1 MATLLLLVS
10 GGEAVVCCFEELWV
24 CEGEFLVTSQ
34 LLLFG
39 VQFGGEPT
47 QAMFAGF
54 TSLAPDEINFL
65 ETVRVRKHS
74 FASGALI
81 EEEGNPVSGIIGI
94 VAGWACRLRIL
105 ADGRR
110 QILGFVLPGDILDW
124 SWSRRDRVR
133 LSVMAL
139 SAVDA
144 LVIPKSAIGDIP
156 ERCPNLNAALLKQA
170 WRNYA
175 ILAEHT
181 VRLGRRTAVEKVA
194 HLLLEIH
201 HRLNAVQHCEN
212 QCFVLEATQQ
222 ELADTLGLSTVH
234 INRTL
239 KFLRKEALIAVHGR
253 LVAIRDAERLADLAQ
268 FGAGYLE

>member
-1 MATLLLLVS
+1 
-10 GGEAVVCCFEELWV
+10 
-24 CEGEFLVTSQ
+24 
-34 LLLFG
+34 
-39 VQFGGEPT
+39 
-47 QAMFAGF
+47 MFADF
-54 TSLAPDEINFL
+54 TSLAPEEIGFL
-65 ETVRVRKHS
+65 ENARARKCS
-74 FASGALI
+74 FAAGALI

-94 VAGWACRLRIL
+94 VGGWACRLRIL
-105 ADGRR
+105 PDGRR

-124 SWSRRDRVR
+124 SWSRRDHVR

-139 SAVDA
+139 STVDA
-144 LVIPKSAIGDIP
+144 LVIPKSAIGDLP

-175 ILAEHT
+175 IFAEHA

-201 HRLNAVQHCEN
+201 HRLKAVQHCEN
-212 QCFVLEATQQ
+212 GCFVLEATQE

-239 KFLRKEALIAVHGR
+239 KFLREKELIAVHGR
-253 LVAIRDAERLADLAQ
+253 LVAIRDEKRLAELAQ
-268 FGAGYLE
+268 FGPEYLEYSAGQGGAGQGDVSARS